1 MVSSSPDDGGEAEPY
16 EIGEEI
22 GQHSLAEA
30 IDAEASI
37 SAEDAGSDL
46 LQALTAACREQ
57 LRKPDQR
64 PMTRALA
71 RPGDTYQAPDGVRYS
86 LLERAAGPSAH
97 ARGSSS
103 NGAVR
108 RPASAGWWASSPIS
122 AALLML
128 LRRSDRGHQP
138 RLIRCSISEKD
149 SDLPR
154 LTRTLTVAVSA
165 WAVEGRCEPRL
176 T

>member
-22 GQHSLAEA
+22 WQHSLAEA

-97 ARGSSS
+97 AHAARRRSWWRASGSRCSRSIRTCSAPSSS
-103 NGAVR
+103 T
-108 RPASAGWWASSPIS
+108 S
-122 AALLML
+122 
-128 LRRSDRGHQP
+128 
-138 RLIRCSISEKD
+138 
-149 SDLPR
+149 
-154 LTRTLTVAVSA
+154 
-165 WAVEGRCEPRL
+165 
-176 T
+176 